1 MEERIKEI
9 LKEVR
14 EIEIQSK
21 RVVNALFSG
30 EYKSSFKGKG
40 MEFHEVRDYIPGD
53 DIRTIDWNVTA
64 RMNHPFV
71 KRFIE
76 ERELTL
82 FILADISGSGEF
94 GSRKEL
100 KKDLIARISALF
112 AFSAVKNND
121 KVGLVLYTDQ
131 IEHYLPPNKGS
142 RHTLRLIR
150 DILMYSPLSKGTD
163 PVPAMEFV
171 QRILRHGA
179 IVFLISDFIGE
190 NFSVGHCRKPLS
202 LMANKFDLIPIIVR
216 DPLEQNPRF
225 SGRVVLQDAESG
237 TTRMFRGEELK
248 ERFTQI
254 RKARDQELY
263 KLLNSCGLDRIEITT
278 GEDYVG
284 TTHRFFRRRLP

>member
-1 MEERIKEI
+1 MEERVKEI

-21 RVVNALFSG
+21 RVVNTLFGG
-30 EYKSSFKGKG
+30 EYRSSFKGKG
-40 MEFHEVRDYIPGD
+40 MEFHEVRDYIVGD

-100 KKDLIARISALF
+100 KRDLIARISALF

-121 KVGLVLYTDQ
+121 KVGLVLFTDD

-142 RHTLRLIR
+142 IHTLRLIR
-150 DILMYSPLSKGTD
+150 DILMFSQESRGTD
-163 PVPAMEFV
+163 PLPAIEFT

-179 IVFLISDFIGE
+179 IVFLISDFIGG
-190 NFSVGHCRKPLS
+190 NFAVDHIRMPLS
-202 LMANKFDLIPIIVR
+202 LMAKKFDLIPIIVR
-216 DPLEQNPRF
+216 DPLEENPYF
-225 SGRVVLQDAESG
+225 SGRVVFRDAESG
-237 TTRMFRGEELK
+237 NVEMYSGEELK
-248 ERFTQI
+248 QRFNDI
-254 RKARDQELY
+254 RKARDLELF
-263 KLLNSCGLDRIEITT
+263 KFFNTCGLDRVEITS

-284 TTHRFFRRRLP
+284 IIHRFFHRRMP

>member
-1 MEERIKEI
+1 MEERVKEI

-21 RVVNALFSG
+21 RVVNTLFGG
-30 EYKSSFKGKG
+30 EYRSSFKGKG
-40 MEFHEVRDYIPGD
+40 MEFHEVRDYIVGD

-100 KKDLIARISALF
+100 KRDLIARISALF

-121 KVGLVLYTDQ
+121 KVGLVLFTDN
-131 IEHYLPPNKGS
+131 IEYYLPPNKGI

-150 DILMYSPLSKGTD
+150 DILMFSPESRRTD
-163 PVPAMEFV
+163 PIPAIKFS

-190 NFSVGHCRKPLS
+190 NFAIDHIRMPLS
-202 LMANKFDLIPIIVR
+202 LMAKKFDLIPIIVR
-216 DPLEQNPRF
+216 DPLEENPYF
-225 SGRVVLQDAESG
+225 SGRVVFRDAESG
-237 TTRMFRGEELK
+237 NVEMYSGEELK
-248 ERFTQI
+248 DRFTLI
-254 RKARDQELY
+254 RKARDQELF
-263 KLLNSCGLDRIEITT
+263 KFFNTCGLDRVEITS

-284 TTHRFFRRRLP
+284 AIHRFFHRRMP